1 MQSSALRTLFPMV
14 VPTAAVGV
22 LAAVVSGVVVGG
34 KGALGAILGALVVIL
49 FMGAGQVALQH
60 VAKAMPQLLQGMA
73 LVVYF
78 GQLVL
83 LLVFILSVRNTTLFH
98 HKAFA
103 LTLVFGVVVWIVAQ
117 ARAQMKSKTLY
128 VDPDAE
134 AEGDS
139 HGTGES
145 REK

>member
-14 VPTAAVGV
+14 VPAAAVGV
-22 LAAVVSGVVVGG
+22 LAAVVSGVAVGG
-34 KGALGAILGALVVIL
+34 KGAFGAILGSLVVIL
-49 FMGAGQVALQH
+49 FMGAGQVGLQY

-73 LVVYF
+73 LMVYF
-78 GQLVL
+78 VQLVI
-83 LLVFILSVRNTTLFH
+83 LLVFILAVRNTTVFH

-103 LTLVFGVVVWIVAQ
+103 LTLVIAVVVWIVAQ
-117 ARAQMKSKTLY
+117 ALAQLKGKTLY
-128 VDPDAE
+128 VDPA

-139 HGTGES
+139 HGTGAS